1 MLHELRAIIVW
12 RVNSFFKHNFVALQ
26 LDSNALLQLPKPSV
40 LPSSDFDAVGVNVIQ
55 AEQLVLDCKDTM
67 LMLPLSSGFTS
78 LLPARANPTAL
89 IGESLS
95 AQTGQ
100 PSENTIPTAQ
110 A

>member
-78 LLPARANPTAL
+78 LLPAS
-89 IGESLS
+89 ISESLS